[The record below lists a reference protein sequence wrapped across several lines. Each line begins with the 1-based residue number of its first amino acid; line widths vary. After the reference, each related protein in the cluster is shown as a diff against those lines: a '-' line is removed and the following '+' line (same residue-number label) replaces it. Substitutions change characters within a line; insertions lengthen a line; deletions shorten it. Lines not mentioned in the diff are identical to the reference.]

1 MRAVTRARL
10 LFGTILLATLVAG
23 LGRLPLIDPD
33 EGRYARTSQEMM
45 QRGDYV
51 VPYLDGAPRLKKPVL
66 SYWLEI
72 ASFTLFGWNETA
84 ARLPSALAA
93 GGILLWLYLFARRRA
108 GERTA
113 VAACAILATTPL
125 FFAMARTTTTD
136 MTLAFF
142 VFGATVSLYA
152 GMAEPS
158 PAAVHVVAGGVCLG
172 LALLTKGPVA
182 IVFPLLGV
190 TAALLARRRAPITVA
205 GRAVAAAWIAVL
217 VAAPW
222 LTLLFHRM
230 GFDQVLEIWRHETL
244 ERFEGGLDH
253 PESPFYYLLTSPLTF
268 FPWSAFVPVALVAA
282 YRRLK
287 RGEGLRPLLLSWA
300 VGAFVFFSLGR
311 GKLDSYLLPIT
322 PAVALLVALALTD
335 EVWLSRTVRWG
346 AWLLAAVAGALLLP
360 LEVGHTLRDNSAA
373 LVVLSLVAGIAA
385 AVAGALSF
393 AGRGR
398 LAQPA
403 LAWIAGAGLV
413 GAALFVPESFA
424 EGRSARA
431 LVSESRLAETSETVY
446 AFRMNQ
452 PSLAFY
458 LARPAIPVSSKS
470 VLLRSVENGRAA
482 SVLIAEERR
491 ELVGALLEKGF
502 RVASRD
508 HGRVILRRPW
518 RGETDATAGSPAR

>member
-1 MRAVTRARL
+1 
-10 LFGTILLATLVAG
+10 
-23 LGRLPLIDPD
+23 
-33 EGRYARTSQEMM
+33 M

-66 SYWLEI
+66 FYWLEI
-72 ASFTLFGWNETA
+72 ASFTLLGWNETA

-93 GGILLWLYLFARRRA
+93 GGILLWLYLFARPRA
-108 GERTA
+108 GERA
-113 VAACAILATTPL
+113 AAAACAILATTPL

-152 GMAEPS
+152 GMVEPS
-158 PAAVHVVAGGVCLG
+158 PAAVHVVAGGLCLG

-182 IVFPLLGV
+182 VVFPLLGV

-205 GRAVAAAWIAVL
+205 GRAAAAAWIAVV

-222 LTLLFHRM
+222 LFLLFHRM
-230 GFDQVLEIWRHETL
+230 GFDQVLEIWRRETL

-282 YRRLK
+282 WRGLR

-335 EVWLSRTVRWG
+335 EAWASRAVRWG
-346 AWLLAAVAGALLLP
+346 AWLLAAIAAALLLP

-385 AVAGALSF
+385 AVAGGLSF
-393 AGRGR
+393 AGRER
-398 LAQPA
+398 FAQPA
-403 LAWIAGAGLV
+403 LAWIAGLGLV

-431 LVSESRLAETSETVY
+431 LVQGARIAQTSEPVY
-446 AFRMNQ
+446 AFRLNQ

-458 LARPAIPVSSKS
+458 LARPATPVASKNLLLTSAGNGKASS
-470 VLLRSVENGRAA
+470 VVIEEN
-482 SVLIAEERR
+482 RR
-491 ELVGALLEKGF
+491 EIVLALLARGF

-508 HGRVILRRPW
+508 HERVILRKPAGRP
-518 RGETDATAGSPAR
+518 GDPATAGSPAR